1 MPDPAYTYHDVRPF
15 LDALEQ
21 LKLVERRNRV
31 VNRSRFENSAEHSW
45 NVALMAH
52 VCGAFAPKGT
62 DLHRA
67 VLMLL
72 VHDVV
77 EIYAGDTWA
86 YAPESG
92 SDAVQQREHA
102 AAEKLFATLPANLH
116 AEFFGLWR
124 EFSERET
131 PTARYAAA
139 IDALQP
145 LHNHSLS
152 GGFAP
157 GEPRPTR
164 EHVLARKAVIAD
176 ASPELWEFALELIES
191 NVAKGTFTS

>member
-1 MPDPAYTYHDVRPF
+1 MPEHAYTLQDLRPF

-31 VNRSRFENSAEHSW
+31 VDRSRFENSAEHSW

-52 VCGAFAPKGT
+52 VCGAFAPEGT
-62 DLHRA
+62 DFHRA

-92 SDAVQQREHA
+92 SETVRQREHA

-116 AEFFGLWR
+116 AEFSGLWR
-124 EFSERET
+124 EYSERET
-131 PTARYAAA
+131 ATARYAAA

-157 GEPRPTR
+157 GEPRPT
-164 EHVLARKAVIAD
+164 EQQVFARKGIIAD
-176 ASPELWEFALELIES
+176 ASPELWAFAQELIAA
-191 NVAKGTFTS
+191 NIANGTFAT

>member
-1 MPDPAYTYHDVRPF
+1 MPHPAYTYHDLRPF

-31 VNRSRFENSAEHSW
+31 VDRSRFENSAEHSW

-52 VCGAFAPKGT
+52 VCGAFAPEGT

-72 VHDVV
+72 LHDVV

-86 YAPESG
+86 YATESG
-92 SDAVQQREHA
+92 SDAVKARENA
-102 AAEKLFATLPANLH
+102 AAEKLFATLPASLQEDFL
-116 AEFFGLWR
+116 ALWR

-164 EHVLARKAVIAD
+164 EQVYARKGVIAN
-176 ASPELWEFALELIES
+176 ASPELWAFAQELIEG
-191 NVAKGTFTS
+191 NIARGTFTT